1 MNDFTPREEI
11 QSRIKKCTHL
21 LQQFTPDTDGI
32 LIFSRL
38 NIFYFSGSFVSGALW
53 IPLSGDPILFC
64 RRGIDRARQESS
76 IATIVEFKSYSD
88 IGKTLISFGFRA
100 PTKVVAEMNGLSWAL
115 SSSLQKHLPNTN
127 FSSGDRIIAMTR
139 AVKSEWELQI
149 LRQTGEKHNHCLSHL
164 LPSAIAAGMDEFEI
178 GRIASNLFY
187 SEGHQGILRMEK
199 FGEEIFFG
207 HIAIG
212 ESANHPSVFNGPVG
226 LKGMHPAVPFMGS
239 ASVIWKQG
247 QPLTI
252 DNGFSLSGYQTDKT
266 QVYWL
271 GSASTLPSEVMDAHN
286 FCVEMQA
293 MVAKKLQPGAI
304 PSEIWQA
311 CTEMVHGTPWV
322 NGFMGLSSN
331 KVHFVGHGIGL
342 AIDEYPVLARGFNAP
357 LEEGMV
363 LAVEPKIGIEGFG
376 MVGTENTFEITGTGG
391 SSITGFNNEII
402 CVE

>member
-1 MNDFTPREEI
+1 MNDFTPCEEI
-11 QSRIKKCTHL
+11 QSRLQKCQNL
-21 LQQFTPDTDGI
+21 LHQFAPETDGI

-38 NIFYFSGSFVSGALW
+38 NIFYFSGSFINGALW

-64 RRGIDRARQESS
+64 RRGIDRAREESS
-76 IATIVEFKSYSD
+76 IATIVGFKSYRD
-88 IGKTLISFGFRA
+88 IATTLVNLGFRA
-100 PTKVVAEMNGLSWAL
+100 PTKVTVEMNGLSWAL
-115 SSSLQKHLPNTN
+115 SNSLQKHLPNTI
-127 FSSGDRIIAMTR
+127 FSPGDRIIAMTR
-139 AVKSEWELQI
+139 SVKSAWELHI
-149 LRQTGEKHNHCLSHL
+149 LRQTGKKHNHCLSHL
-164 LPSAIAAGMDEFEI
+164 LPSALSAGMNEFEI
-178 GRIASNLFY
+178 GHAISELFY

-207 HIAIG
+207 HIAVG

-239 ASVIWKQG
+239 SSVTWNQG
-247 QPLTI
+247 QPLTV

-271 GSASTLPSEVMDAHN
+271 GSQSTIPSEVQDAHN

-293 MVAKKLQPGAI
+293 MVAEKLRPGAI
-304 PSEIWQA
+304 PSRIWQA
-311 CTEMVHGTPWV
+311 CTDMVTKSPWV
-322 NGFMGLSSN
+322 DGFMGLASN

-342 AIDEYPVLARGFNAP
+342 AIDEYPVLASGFNAP

-363 LAVEPKIGIEGFG
+363 LAVEPKIGIAGFG
-376 MVGTENTFEITGTGG
+376 MVGTENTFEITSTGG
-391 SSITGFNNEII
+391 SSITGFNYEII